1 MRAGFV
7 ALSFLLMLCACETK
21 KGLALKKISA
31 LESQLLQL
39 DDTAKNRPLAQEV
52 LIEYDAFIQTY
63 PDSEETP
70 DLLFKSGEVLKGMGA
85 YLKSAKAFHKVYSQF
100 PNTKVA
106 PIALFQQAHCFES
119 LDQRATAKKSY
130 ETFIERYPNHAYI
143 DQAKGMI
150 KMLHLSDEEL
160 IDQFQN

>member
-1 MRAGFV
+1 MRSGFV
-7 ALSFLLMLCACETK
+7 AISFLLLVYACETK
-21 KGLALKKISA
+21 KDFALKKISV

-39 DDTAKNRPLAQEV
+39 EDTAENRPLAEEV
-52 LIEYDAFIQTY
+52 LIEYDAFIQIY
-63 PDSEETP
+63 PDSEEAP

-85 YLKSAKAFHKVYSQF
+85 YRKSANAFHKVYSQF

-106 PIALFQQAHCFES
+106 PIALFQQAHCFEA
-119 LDQRATAKKSY
+119 LGQRATAKKSY
-130 ETFIERYPNHAYI
+130 ETFIECYPNHAYI

-160 IDQFQN
+160 INQFQN